1 MKKICLKN
9 VRFRMRRLF
18 SSALSYLSIALVVS
32 NTSAVNLP
40 ESTNKLML
48 GQDIYQAN
56 YRHFGFKGKSAEQ
69 AIEILLREGF
79 LCYLQPLNAYGL
91 NVPPTAIC
99 NSRSSKYGSLCE
111 KFQISFEM
119 QRLDGVKSRK
129 NMLDQ
134 LDKLQVELAMGFC
147 PYSRSVASEFLTG
160 RHIGETNL
168 QESVQKL
175 TVLGNAKSAY
185 EKLLIDG
192 YACGFGQAV
201 DLSEANNLPGLV
213 CTKGPSEARLCFEAK
228 LVLKVEWMNANTNS
242 MQVID
247 RLKTARVTAVQASC
261 ELPAVIGGGEK
272 S

>member
-1 MKKICLKN
+1 MKKIYLRN
-9 VRFRMRRLF
+9 VRFRMRKLLLD
-18 SSALSYLSIALVVS
+18 ALSCLSIALFMS
-32 NTSAVNLP
+32 NTSALNLP

-91 NVPPTAIC
+91 DVPPTAIC
-99 NSRSSKYGSLCE
+99 NSRSSKYGPLCE
-111 KFQISFEM
+111 KFQIRFEM
-119 QRLDGVKSRK
+119 QRVDGVKSRK

-134 LDKLQVELAMGFC
+134 LDKIQVDLAMGFC

-168 QESVQKL
+168 QENVQKL
-175 TVLGNAKSAY
+175 NVLGDAKSAY
-185 EKLLIDG
+185 DKLLIDG
-192 YACGFGQAV
+192 YACGFGQAI
-201 DLSEANNLPGLV
+201 DLSAARNLPGLV
-213 CTKGPSEARLCFEAK
+213 CTKGPSEARLCFEVNV
-228 LVLKVEWMNANTNS
+228 VLKVEWANTNTNS
-242 MQVID
+242 LQVID

-261 ELPAVIGGGEK
+261 ELPVVIGGGEK